1 MNNEAIIQEQWIG
14 RTIINSDRRYSYEE
28 AQEILETGAG
38 DFAFEL
44 QSINELAKKMR
55 KKRFKMGAIDFERI
69 EVSFNIDENGKP
81 LSVFFKETKDS
92 NNLIEEF
99 MLMANKKVAEYI
111 GKGTKSAH
119 KKTFIYRNH
128 DQPDSNKYN
137 NFRKFVKTFG
147 IEAEPRKKESIS
159 QSINRILESVK
170 GRNEQN
176 IIETLAIR
184 TMAKAVYSTN
194 NIGHY
199 GLAFKHYTH
208 FTSPIRRYPDM
219 MAHRLLQWYLD
230 GGQSISADKYERQCK
245 HCSDMEQR
253 AVDAERASIKYKQ
266 VEFLKSRVGEVFDG
280 VISGVTEWGL
290 YVEIVENKCEGL
302 IPLRDLSDDYYQYD
316 EENYMIIGKRTKKK
330 YQLGDTLKIK
340 IIRAN
345 LEKRQLD
352 FAIAI
357 DSEKKKKIINLPIN
371 LDRMP

>member
-1 MNNEAIIQEQWIG
+1 MDSKAIVKDQWIG
-14 RTIINSDRRYSYEE
+14 RTVINSNRRYSYEE
-28 AQEILETGAG
+28 AQEILETGEG

-44 QSINELAKKMR
+44 KTINELAKKMR
-55 KKRFKMGAIDFERI
+55 AKRFKMGAIDFERF

-81 LSVFFKETKDS
+81 LSVYFKEAKDS

-99 MLMANKKVAEYI
+99 MLLANKKVAEFV
-111 GKGTKSAH
+111 GKGGSKSAPR
-119 KKTFIYRNH
+119 KTFIYRIH
-128 DQPDSNKYN
+128 DQPDSEKYN
-137 NFRKFVKTFG
+137 NFRNFAKQFG

-159 QSINRILESVK
+159 QSINRILETVK
-170 GRNEQN
+170 GRSEQN

-184 TMAKAVYSTN
+184 TMAKAIYSTH

-219 MAHRLLQWYLD
+219 MAHRLLQRYLD
-230 GGQSISADKYERQCK
+230 GGKSVESDRYEQQCK

-266 VEFLKSRVGEVFDG
+266 VEFLKNRVGEVFDG
-280 VISGVTEWGL
+280 VISGITEWGL
-290 YVEIVENKCEGL
+290 YVEIVENKCEGM
-302 IPLRDLSDDYYQYD
+302 IPVRDLDDDYYQYD
-316 EENYMIIGKRTKKK
+316 EENYMLIGKKSKQK

-352 FAIAI
+352 FAIAT
-357 DSEKKKKIINLPIN
+357 P
-371 LDRMP
+371 